1 MYRSWYRLFC
11 FFTALLFCCGYTF
24 AQITVRFEIDR
35 QPATH
40 QSDDLFL
47 AGNFNGWN
55 PSLQTYRFTKPTDGK
70 LQHEVKLNQPGVI
83 EYKITR
89 GSWAKVEC
97 GTSGAAITNRVAKV
111 SSDTIIHIS
120 IEGWA
125 DDMPGRPPVSTRS
138 KNVFVL
144 DTAFSIPQL
153 KRKRRIWVY
162 LPEDYAFNKK
172 RYPVIYMHDGQNL
185 FDVITSSFGE
195 WGVDEAMDTVRKR
208 NQCIIVGIDH
218 GDSKRMNEYN
228 PYDSRFGEGEGDAYV
243 DFLVQTLKPHIDQRF
258 RTRPEVTA
266 TSVAGSSMGGLIS
279 FYAVM
284 KYPSVFGRAGV
295 FSPAFWTAPAI
306 MQKIEQTASV
316 KSPFYFVCGELE
328 GEQMEKDME
337 AVYKQIKQKG
347 SKKSFYRV
355 VAGGQHNEAFWQKEL
370 PAFVEWVSDQ
380 TR

>member
-1 MYRSWYRLFC
+1 MYNSWHRLVC
-11 FFTALLFCCGYTF
+11 LFTALIFCCGYTF
-24 AQITVRFEIDR
+24 AQITVRFQLNR
-35 QPATH
+35 QPLTH
-40 QSDDLFL
+40 QSDDVFL

-55 PSLQTYRFTKPTDGK
+55 PSLEACRFSKNADGK
-70 LQHEVKLNQPGVI
+70 LQYEVKLNQPGVI

-89 GSWAKVEC
+89 GSWTKVEC
-97 GTSGAAITNRVAKV
+97 AAGGAPITNRVAKV
-111 SSDTIIHIS
+111 SSDTTIYIS
-120 IEGWA
+120 IDGWA

-195 WGVDEAMDTVRKR
+195 WGADEAMDTVRKR

-228 PYDSRFGEGEGDAYV
+228 PYDSKFGEGEGDAYV

-284 KYPSVFGRAGV
+284 KYPSVFGQAGV
-295 FSPAFWTAPAI
+295 FSPAFWTAPDLL
-306 MQKIEQTASV
+306 KKVEQTASV

-337 AVYKQIKQKG
+337 AVYK
-347 SKKSFYRV
+347 
-355 VAGGQHNEAFWQKEL
+355 
-370 PAFVEWVSDQ
+370 
-380 TR
+380 